1 MGFSLFLLLVCPKG
15 FTLPTSSDYSS
26 LTTTYHIT
34 NNSTGS
40 TKLRQSPLDFVYTG
54 YYGYSGGSLDYE
66 GSFGLYWSR
75 TAGSGSSAY
84 DLYFNISSVDPQDRD
99 NRGHGFALRCVG
111 MEWSKTACYN
121 IFMAFAKQNFDFS
134 YWKKQTSPLFADLA
148 WNIPEQKN
156 GRVGIIGGNAG
167 GFHGVMKLAE
177 SLTNDFPLR
186 AVDILLPDALRGK
199 VPSLPSLE
207 FAPSTE
213 SGSFAKSTELSQAC
227 LADDLTVLAG
237 DFSRNSATA
246 AALSNAIRE
255 AIENGVASPL
265 LVMRDSVDLLSAD
278 ASILLGHPKLILI
291 ASMAQ
296 LQRIFRAVYYPRMLM
311 LSQSLVVAVETL
323 HKFTLSYPATILT
336 FHEQQIIVA
345 EGGQI
350 VSTPLEKTKY
360 SVLELWSGGLAAKVA
375 GYNLYN
381 PGQSFKATAAAILA

>member
-1 MGFSLFLLLVCPKG
+1 V
-15 FTLPTSSDYSS
+15 
-26 LTTTYHIT
+26 
-34 NNSTGS
+34 
-40 TKLRQSPLDFVYTG
+40 
-54 YYGYSGGSLDYE
+54 GSL
-66 GSFGLYWSR
+66 GRYWSR
-75 TAGSGSSAY
+75 TALSGSDAY
-84 DLYFNISSVDPQDRD
+84 HLYFSSSVVRPQYNY
-99 NRGHGFALRCVG
+99 NRGNGFALRCVG
-111 MEWSKTACYN
+111 MGVERSKTACYN

-199 VPSLPSLE
+199 VPSLPNLE

-227 LADDLTVLAG
+227 LANDLTVLAG

-311 LSQSLVVAVETL
+311 LSQSLVMAVETL

-350 VSTPLEKTKY
+350 ISTPLEKTKY

-381 PGQSFKATAAAILA
+381 PGQSFKAAAAAILA